1 LAGQQQNSP
10 VTAATSDVPVTRLAQ
25 QGSIQ
30 LSLETPQNKA
40 GKVFGLVSGTMQII
54 IYQLLRICAVYVGQS
69 DKLG

>member
-40 GKVFGLVSGTMQII
+40 GKAFGLVSGMMQII
-54 IYQLLRICAVYVGQS
+54 TYQSLRICAVYVGQS

>member
-40 GKVFGLVSGTMQII
+40 GKVLGLVSGTMQII